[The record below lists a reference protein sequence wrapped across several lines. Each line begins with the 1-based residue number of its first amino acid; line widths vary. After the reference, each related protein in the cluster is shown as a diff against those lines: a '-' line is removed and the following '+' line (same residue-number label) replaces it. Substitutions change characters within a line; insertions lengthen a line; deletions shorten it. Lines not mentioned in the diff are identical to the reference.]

1 MKFRLTADLVFE
13 ADTLQDAYRRLA
25 AHFLRVSIREADDL
39 PSQWEQGVLEVAP
52 VEEPYT

>member
-25 AHFLRVSIREADDL
+25 AHFLRVSIREADDE
-39 PSQWEQGVLEVAP
+39 PSRWEQGILEVAP
-52 VEEPYT
+52 VEEP